1 MTQILVIDDHPLVR
15 EAVGSAI
22 RALMPE
28 ASISDAGSAGEAC
41 CPANRQKRL
50 DVILLD
56 LVLPDTSG
64 LDGLI
69 AIRSHFPRVPVLL
82 FTALDDPRIANEALA
97 LGASGFMPKTVSKAI
112 LVEGI
117 LEVLRGET
125 YVPAPLAAVMR
136 CMQPNNPAC
145 NDIAKR
151 VCNLSRSQM
160 KVLQL
165 VRQGLL
171 NKQIAYELGV
181 GETTV
186 KAHVTAILRKLN
198 VASRTQI
205 VIETSHLNFDAI
217 LKGILPCEAG
227 IAPNGAVSASA
238 ATGT

>member
-15 EAVGSAI
+15 EAVGGVI
-22 RALMPE
+22 RAVMPE
-28 ASISDAGSAGEAC
+28 ASILDAGTAGEAC
-41 CPANRQKRL
+41 SPANRQKRL
-50 DVILLD
+50 DAILLD
-56 LVLPDTSG
+56 LVLPDVSG

-82 FTALDDPRIANEALA
+82 FTALEDPRIANEALA
-97 LGASGFMPKTVSKAI
+97 LGASGYVPKSVSKAT
-112 LVEGI
+112 LVEAI
-117 LEVLRGET
+117 MEVLRGDT
-125 YVPAPLAAVMR
+125 YVSAPLAAMMR
-136 CMQPNNPAC
+136 CMQPGNPAC

-171 NKQIAYELGV
+171 NKQIAHELGV

-198 VASRTQI
+198 VGSRTQI
-205 VIETSHLNFDAI
+205 VIETSHLDFDAI
-217 LKGILPCEAG
+217 SKGTLPCEAG
-227 IAPNGAVSASA
+227 LSQTPPS
-238 ATGT
+238 

>member
-15 EAVGSAI
+15 EAVGGII
-22 RALMPE
+22 RAVMPE
-28 ASISDAGSAGEAC
+28 ALILEAGLACEAC
-41 CPANRQKRL
+41 SPAYRQKRL

-56 LVLPDTSG
+56 LVLPDVSG

-97 LGASGFMPKTVSKAI
+97 LGASGYVPKTVSKAT
-112 LVEGI
+112 LVEAI
-117 LEVLRGET
+117 MEVLRGDT
-125 YVPAPLAAVMR
+125 FVPAPLAAMIR
-136 CMQPNNPAC
+136 CMQPNSPAC

-171 NKQIAYELGV
+171 NKQIAHELGV

-205 VIETSHLNFDAI
+205 VIETAHLDFDAI
-217 LKGILPCEAG
+217 IKGTPPCEAELG
-227 IAPNGAVSASA
+227 KTAQS
-238 ATGT
+238 